1 MSTISAAGVGSS
13 DAAPSGFGGAGEP
26 QPRVRHLAREALVL
40 MTFSATTSLAVAG
53 CLLLLTTLG
62 RQG

>member
-1 MSTISAAGVGSS
+1 MSYTRTDWGTEGAALPVPHPG
-13 DAAPSGFGGAGEP
+13 
-26 QPRVRHLAREALVL
+26 PRVRHLAREAVGL
-40 MTFSATTSLAVAG
+40 MAFSALASTTLAG